1 MSAIIC
7 YRNLLDAPGASLSLP
22 SGAPLPGYP
31 LDNLRARQL
40 ARSTRLP
47 TLGSPAIVVDLGAA
61 ATVDVVALLG
71 INATAV
77 GAGDVTVQYSS
88 NGTSWSTASAVS
100 PVDSGAPDLPRSVL
114 VRVRP
119 GGGGGMK
126 LTTRYLRITPAWAS
140 PPSYREIGRL
150 YIADSIEVPQG
161 CDRGWTLGSR
171 DYGVLDRSAGL
182 QYYADRRTRGR
193 VLTMPMSGI
202 NTSIAFGFSESSTSG
217 GPAPSLD
224 DLINYA
230 GSTGDVI
237 VAPRADSPL
246 WLRRTGVYGHLT
258 DDSLR
263 IEHQAGPNYAC
274 TLTVEEER

>member
-7 YRNLLDAPGASLSLP
+7 YRNLIDLPGVSLSLTA
-22 SGAPLPGYP
+22 GAPVSGFP
-31 LDNLRARQL
+31 LSNLQTRQL

-47 TLGSPAIVVDLGAA
+47 QIGSPAIVVDLGSAQRLDI
-61 ATVDVVALLG
+61 VGLIG
-71 INATAV
+71 INATARSAV
-77 GAGDVTVQYSS
+77 DVTVEYSS
-88 NGTSWSTASAVS
+88 NGTSWSTATAVS
-100 PVDSGAPDLPRSVL
+100 PTDLGAPDLPRSLL
-114 VRVRP
+114 VRP
-119 GGGGGMK
+119 TGSLGK
-126 LTTRYLRITPAWAS
+126 LTTRYLRIRPNWSAVEG
-140 PPSYREIGRL
+140 YREIGRL

-193 VLTMPMSGI
+193 VLTMPMTGI
-202 NTSIAFGFSESSTSG
+202 DTAIAFGFADGVASG
-217 GPAPSLD
+217 PNAPSLD

-230 GSTGDVI
+230 GATGDVI

>member
-7 YRNLLDAPGASLSLP
+7 YRNLVDAPGVALSLT
-22 SGAPLPGYP
+22 SGAPLSGYP
-31 LDNLRARQL
+31 LDHLLTRQL
-40 ARSTRLP
+40 ARSTRLQKIGNP
-47 TLGSPAIVVDLGAA
+47 TIIVDLGAA
-61 ATVDVVALLG
+61 LRLDIIGLIG
-71 INATAV
+71 INASTRTTA
-77 GAGDVTVQYSS
+77 DVVVEYSS
-88 NGTSWSTASAVS
+88 NGLSWNAATAVC
-100 PVDSGAPDLPRSVL
+100 PLDLGAPDLPRSLL

-119 GGGGGMK
+119 AGLLTK
-126 LTTRYLRITPAWAS
+126 LTTRYLRITPNWTAVEG
-140 PPSYREIGRL
+140 YREIGRL
-150 YIADSIEVPQG
+150 YIADSLEVPQG

-193 VLTMPMSGI
+193 VLTMPMTGI
-202 NTSIAFGFSESSTSG
+202 DPAIAFGFTDGAGSG
-217 GPAPSLD
+217 PNAPSLD

-230 GSTGDVI
+230 GATGDVI

-246 WLRRTGVYGHLT
+246 WLRRTGVYGHLS